1 MPREPFQRR
10 EGPPSRTISIGSPVL
25 LPKRVLWARRSNPVY
40 AKPESPPPRSQIFSF
55 AQNSLTEF
63 IDDHDGEAIGHM
75 KIHQMMCWKNSLLVK
90 IGCLFPEGNELRESF
105 VEIFVSITDPST
117 SHCVASDAMRSNM
130 QCLIVSGKG
139 PVGYRGRKL
148 WKGGYGIV
156 VDSIKASVAH
166 CTNVDRQ
173 VLCPECL
180 ARAHPSSASTWSWD
194 SVRAATESG
203 SAVMRCMRG
212 HRVDS
217 NSICGI
223 INKQASLPKTADG
236 GGVHDTLAELPKKP
250 VRDLLPSVV
259 VVGLWDSKA
268 KTIRSVGSGF
278 VVDKKL
284 GLVVTAGHVLFDM
297 EKGRNF
303 GTPYLGLKP
312 AKAVIGV
319 IPEGGSSGNT
329 AVFRY
334 FADVVADD
342 IHRMDACVLK
352 ITTRLEQ
359 GVDNDALVGEQPE
372 TIVNWQQQEALPSLK
387 MTRRFELEEA
397 VRILGFNQGGEGR
410 LEQGKH
416 VNRSADFAKGYICKE
431 FKLLDDN
438 DHSESSDS
446 SPSGSGGL
454 SPREEIVIMCPTIS
468 GHSGGPYVNDEGK
481 VVGILSR
488 ADCTDRQR
496 CYLVPSSE
504 LKMLVS
510 EAKENKRM
518 YY

>member
-1 MPREPFQRR
+1 
-10 EGPPSRTISIGSPVL
+10 
-25 LPKRVLWARRSNPVY
+25 
-40 AKPESPPPRSQIFSF
+40 
-55 AQNSLTEF
+55 
-63 IDDHDGEAIGHM
+63 
-75 KIHQMMCWKNSLLVK
+75 
-90 IGCLFPEGNELRESF
+90 
-105 VEIFVSITDPST
+105 
-117 SHCVASDAMRSNM
+117 
-130 QCLIVSGKG
+130 
-139 PVGYRGRKL
+139 
-148 WKGGYGIV
+148 
-156 VDSIKASVAH
+156 
-166 CTNVDRQ
+166 
-173 VLCPECL
+173 
-180 ARAHPSSASTWSWD
+180 
-194 SVRAATESG
+194 
-203 SAVMRCMRG
+203 
-212 HRVDS
+212 
-217 NSICGI
+217 
-223 INKQASLPKTADG
+223 
-236 GGVHDTLAELPKKP
+236 
-250 VRDLLPSVV
+250 
-259 VVGLWDSKA
+259 
-268 KTIRSVGSGF
+268 
-278 VVDKKL
+278 
-284 GLVVTAGHVLFDM
+284 
-297 EKGRNF
+297 
-303 GTPYLGLKP
+303 
-312 AKAVIGV
+312 
-319 IPEGGSSGNT
+319 
-329 AVFRY
+329 
-334 FADVVADD
+334 
-342 IHRMDACVLK
+342 
-352 ITTRLEQ
+352 
-359 GVDNDALVGEQPE
+359 LVGEQPE

>member
-334 FADVVADD
+334 FAEIVADD
-342 IHRMDACVLK
+342 IHSMDACVLK

-359 GVDNDALVGEQPE
+359 DVDNDALVGEQPE
-372 TIVNWQQQEALPSLK
+372 KIVNWQQQEALPSLK

-431 FKLLDDN
+431 FKLLDDD

-446 SPSGSGGL
+446 SSTGSGGF

-468 GHSGGPYVNDEGK
+468 GHSGGPCVNDEGK

-488 ADCTDRQR
+488 ADPVDRQR

-510 EAKENKRM
+510 KAKKNKRM
-518 YY
+518 Y